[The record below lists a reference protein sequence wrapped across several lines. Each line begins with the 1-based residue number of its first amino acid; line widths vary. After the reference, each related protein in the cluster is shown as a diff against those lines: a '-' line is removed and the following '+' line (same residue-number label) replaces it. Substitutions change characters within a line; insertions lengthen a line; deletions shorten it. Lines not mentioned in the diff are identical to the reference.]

1 MRKMKMWAIMVI
13 VATTVVS
20 VKAQEITAKADLVS
34 SYVWRGTQYA
44 GFSVQPSVTY
54 SDGGF
59 SLGAWGSVGV
69 KNTDVFAYREMD
81 LFASYAFDF
90 GLTLGLTDYYYPGT
104 DYFDVSEATG
114 AHGFEVNLGYAIK
127 DLSLSANCMLNQAG
141 GAATAGGDTYFELGY
156 AFKAFSIFAGAG
168 SGWHTPDGSFGLV
181 NVGLKTTK
189 EIKFSDSFS
198 LPLTGSVVLN
208 PTTQQFYVVA
218 GISL

>member
-1 MRKMKMWAIMVI
+1 MKKMKMWAIIAIAV
-13 VATTVVS
+13 TTVVS

-54 SDGGF
+54 TDGGF

-69 KNTDVFAYREMD
+69 KNSDVFAYREMD

-104 DYFDVSEATG
+104 DYFDVSEVTG

-127 DLSLSANCMLNQAG
+127 DFSLSANYMLNQAG
-141 GAATAGGDTYFELGY
+141 GAETAGGDTYFELGY
-156 AFKAFSIFAGAG
+156 AFKTFSIFAGAG

>member
-1 MRKMKMWAIMVI
+1 MKMWAIIAIAV
-13 VATTVVS
+13 TTVVS

-54 SDGGF
+54 TDGGF

-69 KNTDVFAYREMD
+69 KNSDVFAYREMD

-104 DYFDVSEATG
+104 DYFDVSEVTG

-127 DLSLSANCMLNQAG
+127 DFSLSANYMLNQAG
-141 GAATAGGDTYFELGY
+141 GAETAGGDTYFELGY
-156 AFKAFSIFAGAG
+156 AFKTFSIFAGAG